1 MTNIPYKLP
10 DGWKWVKLDEVC
22 IINPRR
28 PRILREPNKPTTF
41 IPMSAVDDET
51 GTITA
56 AEVRPFKQVSKG
68 YTYFEENDILFAKIT
83 PCMENGKA
91 AIARGLIERIGFGS
105 TEFHV
110 LRPKPIVL
118 PEWVWL
124 FVRRERFRE
133 DAKKFFRG
141 GVGQQRVPQEFLKE
155 ALIPL
160 PPLEEQKR
168 IVARIEELMTRIKEA
183 KKLRQE
189 SKEKAELLWQSAL
202 AETFPKPGT
211 QLPDGWKWVKLGEVC
226 QHKTGIWGPEASNQS
241 EGFPIVRSTEINGFL
256 INPQTASIRSVPQ
269 AKYEIYKLETG
280 DILVNKSSGSSHLVG
295 WPAIFEDPN
304 DGRIYLFSNFMLR
317 LRVNKTILDPWF
329 LLFYLHSPISRS
341 IYLGAQDTTSG
352 LRNLRVKEFLSLLI
366 PLPPLEEQK
375 RIVAHLQALQEK
387 IKSLKESQTHTE
399 TKLKELE
406 NSILDKAFK
415 GEL

>member
-41 IPMSAVDDET
+41 IPMSAVYDET

-141 GVGQQRVPQEFLKE
+141 GVGQQRVPQEFLE
-155 ALIPL
+155 QYLIPL

-168 IVARIEELMTRIKEA
+168 IVARIEELRTRIKEA

-189 SKEKAELLWQSAL
+189 SKEKTELLWQSAL

-211 QLPDGWKWVKLGEVC
+211 QLPDGWKWVKLSEVAWRDSVILRPSDNPKFVVRYLGMEHVSPGQWDEPTPVELLGEEVRS
-226 QHKTGIWGPEASNQS
+226 QVIMYRPGLVLYGRLRPYLNKVVVPSS
-241 EGFPIVRSTEINGFL
+241 EGVASTEF
-256 INPQTASIRSVPQ
+256 VPI
-269 AKYEIYKLETG
+269 A
-280 DILVNKSSGSSHLVG
+280 VNKDVL
-295 WPAIFEDPN
+295 
-304 DGRIYLFSNFMLR
+304 
-317 LRVNKTILDPWF
+317 
-329 LLFYLHSPISRS
+329 SPH
-341 IYLGAQDTTSG
+341 YLGAYLRSPWFVTYATQNTTGS
-352 LRNLRVKEFLSLLI
+352 RQPRVRFDALWNAPV

>member
-10 DGWKWVKLDEVC
+10 DGWRWVKLDEVC

-28 PRILREPNKPTTF
+28 PHILREPNKPTTF

-189 SKEKAELLWQSAL
+189 SKEKTELLWQSAL

-211 QLPDGWKWVKLGEVC
+211 QLPNGWQWVRLSEITKGLESGKRPKGGVKKITNGIPSIGGEHITWDG
-226 QHKTGIWGPEASNQS
+226 
-241 EGFPIVRSTEINGFL
+241 GFDFSKIRYVSKEFYCSLRKGKIN
-256 INPQTASIRSVPQ
+256 
-269 AKYEIYKLETG
+269 KG
-280 DILVNKSSGSSHLVG
+280 DILIVK
-295 WPAIFEDPN
+295 
-304 DGRIYLFSNFMLR
+304 DGATTGKTAYVSETFPFKDACINEHVYI
-317 LRVNKTILDPWF
+317 LRVDENL
-329 LLFYLHSPISRS
+329 SISRFVFLFLIS
-341 IYLGAQDTTSG
+341 PVGQSQIKKTFHGAAQGGINS
-352 LRNLRVKEFLSLLI
+352 EFINQVEI

>member
-141 GVGQQRVPQEFLKE
+141 GVGQQRVPQEFLE
-155 ALIPL
+155 QYLIPL

-183 KKLRQE
+183 RKLRQE

-211 QLPDGWKWVKLGEVC
+211 QLPNSWKWVRLSEITKGLESGKRPKGGVKKITNGIPSIGGE
-226 QHKTGIWGPEASNQS
+226 HITWDG
-241 EGFPIVRSTEINGFL
+241 GFDFSKIRYVSKEFYCSLRKGKIN
-256 INPQTASIRSVPQ
+256 
-269 AKYEIYKLETG
+269 KG
-280 DILVNKSSGSSHLVG
+280 DILIVK
-295 WPAIFEDPN
+295 
-304 DGRIYLFSNFMLR
+304 DGATTGKTAYVSETFPFKDACINEHVYI
-317 LRVNKTILDPWF
+317 LRVNENL
-329 LLFYLHSPISRS
+329 SISRFVFLFLIS
-341 IYLGAQDTTSG
+341 PVGQSQIKKTFHGAAQGGINS
-352 LRNLRVKEFLSLLI
+352 EFINQVEI